1 MTNHQ
6 LEIWRTAAETAAAL
20 GAAQLEQWR
29 SRFSVRE
36 KARSDLVTEADM
48 ASQHAVLGY
57 LKNAFPDHHFVGEED
72 ANARDYK
79 LAPDAPPTW
88 VIDPLD
94 GTANYVHDVPVYCV
108 SIGLVVGGVPVVG
121 VIHDPRMKEVFSCAK
136 GLGATL
142 NGSPIRV
149 SDTATLEY
157 ALLST
162 GFPPDP
168 TAQERNLRQWMKF
181 SYSAQGLRR
190 TGSTALNMAYVAC
203 GRYDGYWAY
212 DNFAWDVAG
221 GMALILEAGGAI
233 TCADGSPLD
242 VFRHD
247 VCAGNPA
254 VHAQMLASLLS

>member
-1 MTNHQ
+1 MNRDPFK
-6 LEIWRTAAETAAAL
+6 IWQSAAEIAASL
-20 GAAQLEQWR
+20 GAVQLEQWR
-29 SRFSVRE
+29 AKFSVRE
-36 KARSDLVTEADM
+36 KARSDLVTEADF
-48 ASQHAVLGY
+48 ASQQAIFGY
-57 LKNAFPDHHFVGEED
+57 LKAAFPDHHFVGEED
-72 ANARDYK
+72 ASSRDFK
-79 LAPDAPPTW
+79 LTPDSPPTW
-88 VIDPLD
+88 VVDPLD

-108 SIGLVVGGVPVVG
+108 SIGLVVGGEPVVG

-136 GLGATL
+136 GHGAFL
-142 NGSPIRV
+142 NGVPMRV

-168 TAQERNLRQWMKF
+168 DAQARNLKQWTKF

-190 TGSTALNMAYVAC
+190 TGSTAINMAYVAC

-212 DNFAWDVAG
+212 DNYAWDVAG
-221 GMALILEAGGAI
+221 GMALILEAGGAV

-247 VCAGNPA
+247 VCAGNKA
-254 VHAQMLASLLS
+254 VHAAMLASLLG